1 MVRLPISPPGLEMK
15 TLRTAFSKAVTKVV
29 SLFNFDNM
37 KAKYFFLPV
46 FSSALLALGACQESE
61 ISNVD
66 YRAEMRA
73 FVQKINERA
82 EQMRPGFLVV
92 PQNGEALLTVD
103 GKPTGTL
110 ATGFINAIDGF
121 GREELFYGYNNQDD
135 VLTPESEERAAWQE
149 MCVLGNSLGKKILVI
164 DYCTTTSKA
173 DDSYARNNALGFIS
187 TAADSRELDKVPSYP
202 VLPYNVNSNNTAG
215 LNGSNFLY
223 LISPDKF
230 ETKEAYLQT
239 LEQSRFDIFVLD
251 LYWGGDEPTPLT
263 QADLARLRNKPG
275 GGTRTLLCYM
285 SIGQAE
291 SYRYY
296 WQNGWNAQPPSFID
310 IEDPSW
316 LDNYYVHYWDTS
328 WQEIICGAQNSYLRR
343 VADAGF
349 DGVYLDLVNAYEFYE
364 QR

>member
-1 MVRLPISPPGLEMK
+1 
-15 TLRTAFSKAVTKVV
+15 
-29 SLFNFDNM
+29 M

-46 FSSALLALGACQESE
+46 FSLALFTLGACQESE
-61 ISNVD
+61 LANVD

-92 PQNGEALLTVD
+92 PQNGEALLTID
-103 GKPTGTL
+103 GKPNGTP
-110 ATGFINAIDGF
+110 ATGFINAVDGF

-135 VLTPESEERAAWQE
+135 VLTPEGEERTAWLD
-149 MCVLGNSLGKKILVI
+149 MCVLGNSLGKKILVT
-164 DYCTTTSKA
+164 DYCSTPSKM
-173 DDSYARNNALGFIS
+173 DDSYTRNQALGFIS
-187 TAADSRELDKVPSYP
+187 MAADSRELDKIPGHP
-202 VLPYNVNSNNTAG
+202 ATPFNVNNAFTNG
-215 LNGSNFLY
+215 LNGRNFLY
-223 LISPDKF
+223 LIAPEKF
-230 ETKEAYLQT
+230 AGKEAYLDALAQT
-239 LEQSRFDIFVLD
+239 NYDILIID
-251 LYWGGDEPTPLT
+251 LFFTGGDEPQMLT
-263 QADLARLRNKPG
+263 SSDLLSLRNKPG
-275 GGTRTLLCYM
+275 GGTRTILCYM

-296 WQNGWNAQPPSFID
+296 WQYGWNAHPPAFID

-316 LDNYYVHYWDTS
+316 LDNYYVHYWDAS
-328 WQEIICGAQNSYLRR
+328 WQEIICGEENSYLRR